1 MTVTAYR
8 RTKTG
13 VTTTVT
19 LDLVYLVDPVHSTDY
34 LYEKLQEVIES
45 FNISYL
51 ISTVTH
57 DNVNVNDS
65 LLKLF
70 EAKVKEKYQ
79 VMSDANQVQYFLR
92 YNVVEG
98 NIPCTSYIYNIA
110 VQKGLGALRT
120 EEKEACHA
128 F

>member
-19 LDLVYLVDPVHSTDY
+19 LDLVYLVDPVHSADY
-34 LYEKLQEVIES
+34 LYEKLQEVTES

-51 ISTVTH
+51 ISIVTR
-57 DNVNVNDS
+57 DNVNVNNS

-79 VMSDANQVQYFLR
+79 AMSDTDQVQYFLQ
-92 YNVVEG
+92 YNVIEG
-98 NIPCTSYIYNIA
+98 NIPYTSYIYNIT
-110 VQKGLGALRT
+110 VQKGLRALRT
-120 EEKEACHA
+120 EEKEARYA